1 MNFFFKQIVDAN
13 NEVAVL
19 QEGLQDKGKSS
30 CEKENF
36 LSSVSRS
43 RRRKQPTSDELSMR
57 AKRRRLLE
65 TYNAATEIHG
75 GTKESNEA
83 AATGL
88 VETLD
93 TKFSKNLVSS
103 LVCNKSKRAKKI
115 KSTFHKAKCKVY
127 ENSDENILR
136 SVSVS
141 YSMGV
146 MGKRKYMKV
155 RHSFSFKKILSKGK
169 KFSCLK
175 VANCRVPAL
184 LPYYKLVQFLDS
196 VNIGTLHSVR
206 EELCFDL
213 NDADKVNGYFR
224 NLKEFMPRLAEFYLK
239 LYPNNEFDW
248 FGKPFTFK
256 VAIGGDGAPFGKYDQ
271 ACSWLV
277 SFLNVGKRC
286 LSSDDNFLI
295 FGANCSESCIAVQR
309 YVTRLV
315 SDIAYLEDNVFPIN
329 GYVVKFEFSEIP
341 NDMKMLCF
349 LGGEL
354 SNSAKYFSSFGN
366 VTHDDMANLQFTFGR
381 ADTNQW
387 KPWDYGKR
395 VKVVKQVEE
404 LKSKLAKTTLSASTK
419 RGKITSLIA
428 EKQSRQEFAPRIG
441 KLIEKAHVEPL
452 HLKNN
457 ACALL
462 FSLILEFSIEIS
474 KLPQNVNEFQKVSTH
489 SPFFRLITSLKT
501 EASLSPLAKKVVRW
515 FDEGKGNPKAFSY
528 RFTGEESRRFL
539 HNFMFL
545 MKAMKGER
553 DPQPVEFKLHV
564 FAFTCLSLRDAVS
577 LFCRLQIE
585 KKQLDDLEKACQNF
599 FISCALFLQ
608 VNPSVWTLGHVVPV
622 HTREMFEMYG
632 KGLALNSMEGR
643 EAKHQAISRYAQN
656 SNFSNRWKQVFR
668 HEFISLIWL
677 REKGCNLTSASSNK
691 ETYIPKRAFQSD
703 HCYCGLP
710 VAEKWCEYCNSPC
723 RTQITKRVQEK
734 YVSNVRNGT
743 E

>member
-1 MNFFFKQIVDAN
+1 M
-13 NEVAVL
+13 
-19 QEGLQDKGKSS
+19 
-30 CEKENF
+30 
-36 LSSVSRS
+36 
-43 RRRKQPTSDELSMR
+43 
-57 AKRRRLLE
+57 LE

-103 LVCNKSKRAKKI
+103 LVCNKSKLAKKI
-115 KSTFHKAKCKVY
+115 TSTFHKAKCQVY

-136 SVSVS
+136 SLSVY

-271 ACSWLV
+271 ASSWLV
-277 SFLNVGKRC
+277 SFLTVGKCC

-295 FGANCSESCIAVQR
+295 FGANCSESCIAVER

-354 SNSAKYFSSFGN
+354 SNIAKYFSSFGN
-366 VTHDDMANLQFTFGR
+366 VTYDDMANLQFTFGR

-404 LKSKLAKTTLSASTK
+404 LESKLAKTTLSASTK

-489 SPFFRLITSLKT
+489 SPFFRLMTSLKT
-501 EASLSPLAKKVVRW
+501 EVSLSRLAKKVVRW

-545 MKAMKGER
+545 IKAMKGER

-564 FAFTCLSLRDAVS
+564 FAFTCLSLQMLSHFFVDCKLRKNSLMILRKHARIS
-577 LFCRLQIE
+577 LF
-585 KKQLDDLEKACQNF
+585 
-599 FISCALFLQ
+599 
-608 VNPSVWTLGHVVPV
+608 PV
-622 HTREMFEMYG
+622 HYFSKSTPQYG
-632 KGLALNSMEGR
+632 PLGMLSLFTPGR
-643 EAKHQAISRYAQN
+643 CLKCMGRGWPLTPWRVGKQN
-656 SNFSNRWKQVFR
+656 IKQFP
-668 HEFISLIWL
+668 
-677 REKGCNLTSASSNK
+677 GM
-691 ETYIPKRAFQSD
+691 P
-703 HCYCGLP
+703 
-710 VAEKWCEYCNSPC
+710 
-723 RTQITKRVQEK
+723 RTQT
-734 YVSNVRNGT
+734 S
-743 E
+743 